1 MGVPLGAKGP
11 IPSGV
16 QLAMKGNFVRKASE
30 ARLPMPE
37 TVGNR
42 EHFLEG
48 SKVQVVVDK
57 ALEIHERDID
67 AVISELNSDKEKG
80 LTKEEAN
87 KRFLRDGP
95 NELETPPR
103 ISLFMLFIV
112 QLNSVIMYLLLAAVV
127 ASAVI
132 KATGDDKDK
141 IISYVDSIAI
151 LIIVFINATIAA
163 VTENNANDALE
174 ALSNLQS
181 PKCTVIRSGK
191 DETIESKELVVG
203 DIVKLATGDVVPADI
218 RCITADDFR
227 VNEMLLTGE
236 PEDVAK
242 NSAVKKRVEGEEV
255 KLTPDNMAFSSSN
268 VKSGE
273 ALCIVVET
281 GMQTRVGAIAALL
294 NGDDEEEVEEE
305 TAAENADGTLAPK
318 KKKKKSKPCLP
329 DTKAGQSP
337 LQANLEKL
345 AVKLGYMAIGVCMI
359 VFVVGV
365 LLDTKDPEEPDTP
378 SWLFMILVAVTLA
391 VAAIPEGLPLCVTIA
406 LSEGCNQMV
415 DENVLMRKIAA
426 IETLGSASIICTDKT
441 GTLTEGK
448 MTLVAMYSGSTDY
461 AVTGKGFDPT
471 VGDITVGTT
480 PGTNTGGD
488 NSKDAPSVLATLGS
502 AVLCSNT
509 TLELV
514 EDENDKNPD
523 PENDKWVQAKKWAPR
538 GNSSEAPLVV
548 AAAKIDIK
556 LDQLEKTLIR
566 VSQIPFSSSRKMMVT
581 VTETTG
587 ETMLKHV
594 APVGQYTAHVK
605 GAPNFIIDSEALH
618 PGRCTHY
625 IAADGSELELTDE
638 IRAAYMKKVDALSSQ
653 ALRVLAIATRKNV
666 PFAAFGAE
674 GLDTDDKFKNIVTGL
689 TLCGLCASIDP
700 ERDGVKGAVKTAKTA
715 GLRVVMI
722 TGDYLP
728 TAIAIAKNINIINIK
743 ASKED
748 VAKEACDCGKLREG
762 DIYKPDEEIDKL
774 SRSSNVFARAKPE
787 DKLEIVKSLQRQGWV
802 CAMTG
807 DGVHDAP
814 ALQRADIG
822 VAMGLE
828 GTEVAKGASDMV
840 LTDDNFCSI
849 VKAIERGR
857 IIYAGIQKFVSFIM
871 SVHFAE
877 VLQIFLCIVSGVP
890 VMRQPL
896 QILFLI
902 LVTDLPP
909 SIALGFEPGEEMT
922 MMRAPRPKT
931 QPVVV
936 MWMWGGIVANGVILT
951 ICIFCT
957 YMIALWAYAGAVIS
971 DDITSD
977 TRSSCAI
984 WPSTGAMTPSLD
996 LDCATWTACTT
1007 TVGDAMYNAGCAA
1020 WTTQAQYSVAGQAV
1034 IADAARDAVSGATG
1048 AIYTKYGNSDCNI
1061 CIDESIRRA
1070 RTCAFIALV
1079 WAEGFR
1085 AYVSRSFENPVWVDT
1100 FANPSMNKA
1109 VLLAQLTLGLA
1120 LFIPGLSDSVLGLY
1134 VYEIH
1139 GFGWFLAAMGSIS
1152 CLVFCELFKCWSKR
1166 FVELAKIV
1174 DYTEDEDGNQQSS
1187 TEPSTKVEEPVE
1199 EKKEPVGVSPV
1210 VEPFKPVLPA
1220 PVVSVPL
1227 V

>member
-1 MGVPLGAKGP
+1 
-11 IPSGV
+11 
-16 QLAMKGNFVRKASE
+16 
-30 ARLPMPE
+30 MPGDF
-37 TVGNR
+37 TS
-42 EHFLEG
+42 HD
-48 SKVQVVVDK
+48 SKVQVVVRGP
-57 ALEIHERDID
+57 LEIHERSIKT
-67 AVISELNSDKEKG
+67 VISELESDDKKG
-80 LTKEEAN
+80 LTTEEAN
-87 KRFLRDGP
+87 KRFLRGGP

-141 IISYVDSIAI
+141 FISYVDSIAI

-203 DIVKLATGDVVPADI
+203 DIVKLATGDVVPANI
-218 RCITADDFR
+218 RCIQADDFR

-242 NSAVKKRVEGEEV
+242 NSAVKKRQEGEEV

-305 TAAENADGTLAPK
+305 TAGETADGTLAP

-378 SWLFMILVAVTLA
+378 SWLFMILVAVTLT

-415 DENVLMRKIAA
+415 EENVLMRKIAA

-448 MTLVAMYSGSTDY
+448 MTLVAMYAGATDY

-471 VGDITVGTT
+471 VGDITVGNT
-480 PGTNTGGD
+480 PGTNTGGENFTEGNAD
-488 NSKDAPSVLATLGS
+488 SVLATLGS

-605 GAPNFIIDSEALH
+605 GAPNFIIDKMHA
-618 PGRCTHY
+618 GRCTHY

-638 IRAAYMKKVDALSSQ
+638 IRKDYMDKVNELSSQ
-653 ALRVLAIATRKNV
+653 ALRVLAIATRRNV

-762 DIYKPDEEIDKL
+762 DIYKPDEEIDRL

-807 DGVHDAP
+807 DGVNDAP

-957 YMIALWAYAGAVIS
+957 YMLALWAYAGAFIS

-996 LDCATWTACTT
+996 LDCATWTACTST
-1007 TVGDAMYNAGCAA
+1007 AGAMYNAGCAA
-1020 WTTQAQYSVAGQAV
+1020 WTAQAQYSVAGQAV
-1034 IADAARDAVSGATG
+1034 IADAARDAISGATG

-1187 TEPSTKVEEPVE
+1187 TEPSTEVVTKEPVVEVKPVVEEPV
-1199 EKKEPVGVSPV
+1199 
-1210 VEPFKPVLPA
+1210 VEATPG
-1220 PVVSVPL
+1220 VSVPMEKVL
-1227 V
+1227 SPHEKELAKEHAAWFEGEVQSTPAQL

>member
-1 MGVPLGAKGP
+1 
-11 IPSGV
+11 
-16 QLAMKGNFVRKASE
+16 
-30 ARLPMPE
+30 
-37 TVGNR
+37 
-42 EHFLEG
+42 
-48 SKVQVVVDK
+48 
-57 ALEIHERDID
+57 
-67 AVISELNSDKEKG
+67 
-80 LTKEEAN
+80 
-87 KRFLRDGP
+87 
-95 NELETPPR
+95 
-103 ISLFMLFIV
+103 
-112 QLNSVIMYLLLAAVV
+112 
-127 ASAVI
+127 
-132 KATGDDKDK
+132 
-141 IISYVDSIAI
+141 
-151 LIIVFINATIAA
+151 
-163 VTENNANDALE
+163 
-174 ALSNLQS
+174 
-181 PKCTVIRSGK
+181 
-191 DETIESKELVVG
+191 
-203 DIVKLATGDVVPADI
+203 
-218 RCITADDFR
+218 
-227 VNEMLLTGE
+227 MLLTGE
-236 PEDVAK
+236 PEDVG
-242 NSAVKKRVEGEEV
+242 KKAYVMKPPKEGEAV

-268 VKSGE
+268 VKMGE
-273 ALCIVVET
+273 SLCVVVET
-281 GMQTRVGAIAALL
+281 GMQTRVGSIAALL
-294 NGDDEEEVEEE
+294 NGDDVEEE
-305 TAAENADGTLAPK
+305 EEDTSADPDAPK
-318 KKKKKSKPCLP
+318 KKKKKSKGCLP

-337 LQANLEKL
+337 LQANLENL
-345 AVKLGYMAIGVCMI
+345 AVKLGYMAIGVCMV

-365 LLDTKDPEEPDTP
+365 LLDTKDPEEEDTP
-378 SWLFMILVAVTLA
+378 SWLFMILVAVTLT

-415 DENVLMRKIAA
+415 SENVLMRKIAA

-448 MTLVAMYSGSTDY
+448 MTLVAMYAGATDY

-471 VGDITVGTT
+471 VGGIYLGNT
-480 PGTNTGGD
+480 PGKKPDDAKDEVGGTE
-488 NSKDAPSVLATLGS
+488 KEAPSVLATLGS

-523 PENDKWVQAKKWAPR
+523 PALRAKKWAPR

-548 AAAKIDIK
+548 AAAKIDIS
-556 LDQLEKTLIR
+556 LDKLEKNLKR
-566 VSQIPFSSSRKMMVT
+566 VSCIPFSSSRKMMVT

-587 ETMLKHV
+587 ETPLKHV
-594 APVGQYTAHVK
+594 AQTGEFTAHVK
-605 GAPNFIIDSEALH
+605 GAPNFIIMPMNGA
-618 PGRCTHY
+618 PAKCTHY
-625 IAADGSELELTDE
+625 IAKDGSELELTDAV
-638 IRAAYMKKVDALSSQ
+638 RKAYMDKVDELSCQ
-653 ALRVLAIATRKNV
+653 ALRVLAVATRKLGSDHASFD
-666 PFAAFGAE
+666 PE
-674 GLDTDDKFKNIVTGL
+674 LDTDDKFTNIVKGL
-689 TLCGLCASIDP
+689 TLCGLVASIDP
-700 ERDGVKGAVKTAKTA
+700 ERDGVKGAVKTSKTA

-728 TAIAIAKNINIINIK
+728 TAIAIAKNINILSK
-743 ASKED
+743 DSVAKDGTSKE
-748 VAKEACDCGKLREG
+748 ATDCGRLRPGKEG
-762 DIYKPDEEIDKL
+762 NYLPDAEMDKL
-774 SRSSNVFARAKPE
+774 TLTSNVFARAKPE
-787 DKLEIVKSLQRQGWV
+787 DKLEIVKSLQRQGFV

-807 DGVHDAP
+807 DGVNDAP

-909 SIALGFEPGEEMT
+909 SIALGFEPGEELT
-922 MMRAPRPKT
+922 MKRAPRPKT

-957 YMIALWAYAGAVIS
+957 YMIALWAYAGAFLS

-977 TRSSCAI
+977 TRSSCSI
-984 WPSTGAMTPSLD
+984 WPETGAMTPSLD
-996 LDCATWTACTT
+996 LDCSSWIACSSLVSSSMYNAACATWT
-1007 TVGDAMYNAGCAA
+1007 N
-1020 WTTQAQYSVAGQAV
+1020 QAQYSVTGQAA
-1034 IADAARDAVSGATG
+1034 IATAVKDATTGATG
-1048 AIYTKYGNSDCNI
+1048 AIYAKYGNEDCNI

-1109 VLLAQLTLGLA
+1109 VLLAQVTLFLA

-1134 VYEIH
+1134 VHEIH

-1166 FVELAKIV
+1166 FVVLAEIV
-1174 DYTEDEDGNQQSS
+1174 DYEESEDGRQKSGLQI
-1187 TEPSTKVEEPVE
+1187 EVGKQDKQP
-1199 EKKEPVGVSPV
+1199 EKQE
-1210 VEPFKPVLPA
+1210 PA
-1220 PVVSVPL
+1220 PVKPAPAKQPEKQEPAPVKPAPASVGVKSLEAVKSPEMAKEEAAFSREDPDQQL
-1227 V
+1227 